1 MKAPSPKI
9 LDWIARSL
17 LILLVVASPWPFGSV
32 APRAASTLTA
42 ALLVVYGI
50 YWSVQLLSSRKPTA
64 PHGWI
69 WIVSGIAFVA
79 FQNLPLPSAV
89 TALAAPAVARAYA
102 PLRTETFVGVGSA
115 DASWHPV
122 SIEPFRT
129 EWSLLQLLSLAC
141 AFHLTNRL
149 FRRTAER
156 NLLACSLAAVGVAL
170 SLFAVYQKARFGTVL
185 YGRIPVESGSP
196 FGPFVNHNHFAGY
209 VEATALV
216 ALGASIGL
224 ARRSSALALLLAGS
238 SVLMG
243 IGHLL
248 SHSRGGLLALGC
260 GLATL
265 AWLSRS
271 REGGGGRPFFVIGG
285 ALAVTAFLLVFA
297 PSSLFH
303 RLASLGNPEADD
315 SVEFRIQLWSDSVVL
330 WASSPVVGTGL
341 GTYSAAIPPYRS
353 GPAETRAE
361 YAESDWLQLLCEAGL
376 IGLVLAAI
384 LVASSLRVG
393 LREARGVTKERSRGV
408 LHGAAAAAV
417 ALSVHGLVDFNFRI
431 PSNALLFAVTLG
443 VIAPAGAQLSWEGRR
458 RVRQSAALVL
468 AALALAGALRTL
480 RLGWS
485 DELNRRVNPLLARP
499 EEFTSLIQALGK
511 SRSAVPGN
519 PDTSYLLGRLYNE
532 EAYRSRDEA
541 AYRALRLEQAGDAFR
556 ESLRRA
562 PARGRT
568 WFELG
573 WTEAN
578 AGRDPEADRL
588 FSLALTLEPHWAN
601 LRANYALYL
610 VSRGRID
617 EALLQIETARALEPG
632 LAPLD
637 ALSIIGP
644 HVKHDVH
651 LLRRAAGRGS
661 EADRALEA
669 FELRDLGKKSGE

>member
-1 MKAPSPKI
+1 MKGSGPSPKI
-9 LDWIARSL
+9 RDWIPRFL
-17 LILLVVASPWPFGSV
+17 LIFLVVASPWPFGSV

-42 ALLVVYGI
+42 ALLVFYGL
-50 YWSVQLLSSRKPTA
+50 YWAVQLLRERSATA
-64 PHGWI
+64 PHGWL
-69 WIVSGIAFVA
+69 WIVSGLAFVA
-79 FQNLPLPSAV
+79 IQNLPLPSAL
-89 TALAAPAVARAYA
+89 TAVAAPAVARAYA
-102 PLRTETFVGVGSA
+102 PLGTELDAGVGSA
-115 DASWHPV
+115 DGRWHPI

-141 AFHLTNRL
+141 AFHLANRL
-149 FRRTAER
+149 FRKTAER
-156 NLLACSLAAVGVAL
+156 NFLAYSLAAVGVAL

-185 YGRIPVESGSP
+185 YGRVPVESGTP

-209 VEATALV
+209 VEAAALV

-224 ARRSSALALLLAGS
+224 SRRASALALLLAGS

-243 IGHLL
+243 IAHLL
-248 SHSRGGLLALGC
+248 SHSRGGLLALGA

-265 AWLSRS
+265 AWLSRG
-271 REGGGGRPFFVIGG
+271 REAGEGRPLVIAGG
-285 ALAVTAFLLVFA
+285 ALAVAAFLLVFA
-297 PSSLFH
+297 PSSLFQ
-303 RLASLGNPEADD
+303 RLASFGNPAADD
-315 SVEFRIQLWSDSVVL
+315 SMEFRIQLWSDSLGL

-341 GTYSAAIPPYRS
+341 GTYSAAIPSYRS
-353 GPAETRAE
+353 GPDEIRAE

-376 IGLVLAAI
+376 IGLAIAAI
-384 LVASSLRVG
+384 LIASSLRVG
-393 LREARGVTKERSRGV
+393 LKEARGETSERSRGV

-417 ALSVHGLVDFNFRI
+417 ALSVHGFVDFNFRI
-431 PSNALLFAVTLG
+431 PSNALLFAVLLG
-443 VIAPAGAQLSWEGRR
+443 VIAPAGAKLSWEGRR
-458 RVRQSAALVL
+458 LFRHSAALVL
-468 AALALAGALRTL
+468 VGLALAGAVWTL

-499 EEFTSLIQALGK
+499 EEFNSLIQALGK
-511 SRSAVPGN
+511 SRSAVREN
-519 PDTSYLLGRLYNE
+519 PDTFYLLGRLYNE

-541 AYRALRLEQAGDAFR
+541 RYRELRLEQAGEAFR

-578 AGRDPEADRL
+578 LGRDPEADRL

-617 EALLQIETARALEPG
+617 DALVQIEAARALEPG
-632 LAPLD
+632 LTAMD

-644 HVKHDVH
+644 HVKNDVH
-651 LLRRAAGRGS
+651 LLRRAAGSGP
-661 EADRALEA
+661 EAESALSSY
-669 FELRDLGKKSGE
+669 RLGHD

>member
-1 MKAPSPKI
+1 MKGPSPI
-9 LDWIARSL
+9 LDWIPRSF

-32 APRAASTLTA
+32 APRAAATLAA
-42 ALLVVYGI
+42 ALLVFYGF
-50 YWSVQLLSSRKPTA
+50 YWAAQLLRKRNATA
-64 PHGWI
+64 PYGWL
-69 WIVSGIAFVA
+69 WILSGLAFVA
-79 FQNLPLPSAV
+79 IQNLPLPSAL
-89 TALAAPAVARAYA
+89 TAVAAPAVARAYA
-102 PLRTETFVGVGSA
+102 PLGTELDSSA
-115 DASWHPV
+115 GGGWHPI

-141 AFHLTNRL
+141 AFHLANRL
-149 FRRTAER
+149 FRKSAER
-156 NLLACSLAAVGVAL
+156 NFLAYSLAAVGVAL
-170 SLFAVYQKARFGTVL
+170 SLFAVYQKARFGTFL
-185 YGRIPVESGSP
+185 YGRVPVESGSP

-209 VEATALV
+209 VEAAALV

-224 ARRSSALALLLAGS
+224 ARRASALALLLAGS
-238 SVLMG
+238 AVLIG
-243 IGHLL
+243 IAHLL
-248 SHSRGGLLALGC
+248 SHSRGGLLALGA

-265 AWLSRS
+265 ALLSRG
-271 REGGGGRPFFVIGG
+271 REGEGRPLFITGG
-285 ALAVTAFLLVFA
+285 ALAVVAFLLVFA
-297 PSSLFH
+297 PSSLFQ
-303 RLASLGNPEADD
+303 RLASFGNPAADD
-315 SVEFRIQLWSDSVVL
+315 SMEFRIQLWSDSLGL
-330 WASSPVVGTGL
+330 WTSSPVVGTGL

-353 GPAETRAE
+353 GPGEVRAE

-376 IGLVLAAI
+376 VGLALAATLI
-384 LVASSLRVG
+384 ASSLSAG
-393 LREARGVTKERSRGV
+393 LREARDETSERSRGV

-417 ALSVHGLVDFNFRI
+417 ALSVHGFVDFNFRI
-431 PSNALLFAVTLG
+431 PSNALLFAVLLG
-443 VIAPAGAQLSWEGRR
+443 VIAPAGAKLSRGGGKLF
-458 RVRQSAALVL
+458 RQSAALVL
-468 AALALAGALRTL
+468 VGLALAGAVRTL

-485 DELNRRVNPLLARP
+485 DELNRSVNPLLARP

-511 SRSAVPGN
+511 SRSAVPAN

-532 EAYRSRDEA
+532 EAYRSRDETR
-541 AYRALRLEQAGDAFR
+541 YRELRLQQAGEAFR

-578 AGRDPEADRL
+578 LGRDAEADRL

-617 EALLQIETARALEPG
+617 DALVQIEAARELEPG

-644 HVKHDVH
+644 HVKHDLH
-651 LLRRAAGRGS
+651 LLRRAAGSGP
-661 EADRALEA
+661 EAELALESYW
-669 FELRDLGKKSGE
+669 KSSE